1 MIFCAVVPRLFFE
14 FVFLFFSGRAHFW
27 DEMSDTR
34 DECRI
39 LGINRRFYY
48 LYALGQTPVC
58 FRKKAE
64 KFCWDPYPQ

>member
-14 FVFLFFSGRAHFW
+14 FVFYYLRIALIYGTKDLISGTNAKYGGWIGMF
-27 DEMSDTR
+27 
-34 DECRI
+34 
-39 LGINRRFYY
+39 LY